1 MTSPPDPALA
11 HSDEVRDRLNDALV
25 VINQI
30 LDANPY
36 GAPVA
41 DPVTSRI
48 HLLLAEH
55 YVEAALSALAKLM
68 P

>member
-1 MTSPPDPALA
+1 MTSPPDPALM
-11 HSDEVRDRLNDALV
+11 HSDQVRDRLNDSLAL
-25 VINQI
+25 INQI

-36 GAPVA
+36 GAPIA
-41 DPVTSRI
+41 DPVTTRI

-55 YVEAALSALAKLM
+55 YVEAALWALAKLM